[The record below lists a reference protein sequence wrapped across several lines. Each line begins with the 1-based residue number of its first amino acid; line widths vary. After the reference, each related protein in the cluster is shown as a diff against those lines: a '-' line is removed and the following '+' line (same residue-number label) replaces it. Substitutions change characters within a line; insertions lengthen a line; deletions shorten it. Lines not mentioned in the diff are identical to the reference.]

1 MAVTPKEELEVYDN
15 YKKIKNIALFGI
27 DSADGIGRSDST
39 MIATIDPVH
48 DKLKITSIM
57 RDSYVNIDGYG
68 YDKLNDTISF
78 DEEKAKKILDD
89 AKIVDSNK
97 DGYRELDGK
106 NIELN
111 FLTYDSRNLTD
122 FAEGVALQL
131 EKIGIKVNVKKTDAD
146 TEWNMLVSG
155 EYDLLNTNWMTVQ
168 DGNPYG
174 YLDNWYGKSNANY
187 CRISK

>member
-1 MAVTPKEELEVYDN
+1 MNEICRALSFETKIEGNQLLVSVPNRRMDISIKQDLVEE
-15 YKKIKNIALFGI
+15 IARI
-27 DSADGIGRSDST
+27 
-39 MIATIDPVH
+39 
-48 DKLKITSIM
+48 
-57 RDSYVNIDGYG
+57 YG

-131 EKIGIKVNVKKTDAD
+131 EKIGIR
-146 TEWNMLVSG
+146 W
-155 EYDLLNTNWMTVQ
+155 
-168 DGNPYG
+168 
-174 YLDNWYGKSNANY
+174 KSIWIL
-187 CRISK
+187 R